1 MGLDEDYDDDD
12 VIIAPGGGGLRLA
25 PTAAEAVAAR
35 RHQRRQRKHQL
46 EQQQQQQQQ
55 QQILVSSKICGLG
68 SDSVIEYKFAQ
79 MPQSL
84 KPLTTKRRVPPAAP
98 GSTVPLS
105 PLAESPATSSGLRN
119 RHPKI
124 RGVGSKSKL
133 RRSIGNVKEQRNV
146 KQDVR
151 PGSAAVKKDRI
162 ETDEDLVEQ

>member
-1 MGLDEDYDDDD
+1 
-12 VIIAPGGGGLRLA
+12 
-25 PTAAEAVAAR
+25 
-35 RHQRRQRKHQL
+35 
-46 EQQQQQQQQ
+46 
-55 QQILVSSKICGLG
+55 
-68 SDSVIEYKFAQ
+68 

-162 ETDEDLVEQ
+162 ETDEDLVEQLIALFFLEYYFLRLFRLGGLFPW